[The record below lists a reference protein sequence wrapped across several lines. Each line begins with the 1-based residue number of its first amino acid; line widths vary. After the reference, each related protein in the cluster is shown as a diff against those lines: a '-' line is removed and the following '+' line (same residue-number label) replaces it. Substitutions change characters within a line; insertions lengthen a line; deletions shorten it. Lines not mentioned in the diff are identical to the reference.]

1 MMTVSDIVKHA
12 VPLTKIRLI
21 EEYHMVAEMIVGK
34 DDEDEKLGSYLN
46 WEAEMITAMYN
57 VLEVYL

>member
-1 MMTVSDIVKHA
+1 MMTVIDIVKHA

-21 EEYHMVAEMIVGK
+21 EEYLMVAEMIVGK

-46 WEAEMITAMYN
+46 WEVEMITAMEN

>member
-34 DDEDEKLGSYLN
+34 DDEDEQLGSYLH
-46 WEAEMITAMYN
+46 WDVETIKSMYQ
-57 VLEVYL
+57 VLEV

>member
-1 MMTVSDIVKHA
+1 MTVSDIVKHA

-46 WEAEMITAMYN
+46 W
-57 VLEVYL
+57 

>member
-12 VPLTKIRLI
+12 VPLTKIRLF
-21 EEYHMVAEMIVGK
+21 EEHRVVAETIVGMR
-34 DDEDEKLGSYLN
+34 DEEEDFGNYFG
-46 WEAEMITAMYN
+46 WEVEMITAMDN

>member
-12 VPLTKIRLI
+12 VPLTKIRII

-34 DDEDEKLGSYLN
+34 EDDKLGSYLN
-46 WEAEMITAMYN
+46 WEVEMITAMYN

>member
-12 VPLTKIRLI
+12 VQFTKIRLI

-46 WEAEMITAMYN
+46 WEVEMITAMDN